1 MYRPSMP
8 SSSGIG
14 SAFSEVHRVRA
25 IISGDETRRRISA
38 YLGSVDGQVTVNE
51 IAAAVGCSV
60 SMVMRALSDSAAS
73 SQQPPGTPLPK
84 HGLKDDAQR

>member
-1 MYRPSMP
+1 MP

-14 SAFSEVHRVRA
+14 SAFLEVHHVRA

-60 SMVMRALSDSAAS
+60 SMVMRALADAAAS
-73 SQQPPGTPLPK
+73 SQQRSGTPIPK
-84 HGLKDDAQR
+84 HGLKEDGQR